1 MEEREQALQIMNSL
15 TKELKEARSQIKSLN
30 NEIFRLKAPKV
41 SFSNN
46 SKSINVNNVL
56 EQAKEAMSRNVE
68 RIKKEI
74 ENAKQ
79 KQSKR

>member
-1 MEEREQALQIMNSL
+1 MNSL

>member
-1 MEEREQALQIMNSL
+1 MNNL

-56 EQAKEAMSRNVE
+56 EQAKEAMSRNVK
-68 RIKKEI
+68 RIQKEI
-74 ENAKQ
+74 KDAKQ
-79 KQSKR
+79 K

>member
-30 NEIFRLKAPKV
+30 KEIFRLKAPKV